1 MNARDWLEQDVAP
14 ACAPTT
20 DKGESWRIAN

>member
-1 MNARDWLEQDVAP
+1 MNARDWPERYVAP
-14 ACAPTT
+14 IGEPTT

>member
-1 MNARDWLEQDVAP
+1 MNARDWLEQDAAP
-14 ACAPTT
+14 ACASAA

>member
-1 MNARDWLEQDVAP
+1 MNARDWPEQYTTP
-14 ACAPTT
+14 ASVSTA